1 MPRPQVAARRSRR
14 TTAGLPLDHGRAPGY
29 GSGVAVLEISDLIV
43 AWDPDT
49 RARRPILAA
58 DVVGRLR
65 AAGDHRAARIVRRIP
80 ASDGVLEPESVDRL
94 LVRAHTELQRLGE
107 ELHMVQRFV
116 ELLRPMLDAARSAG
130 SRGLRVV
137 DIGCGVG
144 HVVRALAANGAL
156 GADVE
161 LLGVDLNPVLI
172 AEASRLAADEGLRC
186 DFLCA
191 DGFSLAE
198 EATVYISSGVLHH
211 IPGEDGLADFFRA
224 QDRPGTAGFI
234 HYDIAAT
241 RLAPVGAWVFHR
253 ARMREPLGR
262 HDGVASARR
271 AHGDRALISAAGR
284 AAGMDVFLFAPARHT
299 NPFCAGMRPVL
310 GIRPELVS
318 GLQQGLGRRARALVG
333 AGGLRPTPLV
343 RADG

>member
-1 MPRPQVAARRSRR
+1 V
-14 TTAGLPLDHGRAPGY
+14 T
-29 GSGVAVLEISDLIV
+29 VLEISDLIA
-43 AWDPDT
+43 AWDPADRT
-49 RARRPILAA
+49 RRPIRAA

-65 AAGDHRAARIVRRIP
+65 AAGDHRAARIVQRMP
-80 ASDGVLEPESVDRL
+80 ATDGVLEPEPVDRL
-94 LVRAHTELQRLGE
+94 LVRVHTELQRLGE

-116 ELLRPMLDAARSAG
+116 ELLEPMLAAARAAG
-130 SRGLRVV
+130 SRRLRVV

-144 HVVRALAANGAL
+144 YVVRALAANRAL

-186 DFLCA
+186 DFVCVDA
-191 DGFSLAE
+191 FSLDVQ
-198 EATVYISSGVLHH
+198 ATAYISSGVLHH
-211 IPGEDGLADFFRA
+211 IPDDALGGFFRA
-224 QDRPGTAGFI
+224 QDRPGTAGFV

-271 AHGDRALISAAGR
+271 AHGDRALLSAAGG
-284 AAGMDVFLFAPARHT
+284 APGMDVFLFAPVRHT

-310 GIRPELVS
+310 GIRPELVP
-318 GLQQGLGRRARALVG
+318 GLRDALGRRARALVG
-333 AGGLRPTPLV
+333 PDGARTPV
-343 RADG
+343 RTGR